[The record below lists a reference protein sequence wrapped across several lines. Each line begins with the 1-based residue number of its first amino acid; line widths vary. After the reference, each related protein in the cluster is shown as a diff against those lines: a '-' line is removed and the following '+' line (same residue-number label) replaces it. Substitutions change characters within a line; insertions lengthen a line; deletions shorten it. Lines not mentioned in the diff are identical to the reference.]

1 MPEVQHSGRVRKD
14 HEGSVRKLQQGPSL
28 GSVDILITRQEKT
41 PSSTYIYTE
50 IASYLAQTNRS
61 VRTDAR
67 LLVVCGLGE
76 MPQELAIDHS
86 IRELWNYRQDSSHRL
101 LANDRRYV

>member
-1 MPEVQHSGRVRKD
+1 MWKE
-14 HEGSVRKLQQGPSL
+14 EA
-28 GSVDILITRQEKT
+28 

-61 VRTDAR
+61 VRTDSR

-86 IRELWNYRQDSSHRL
+86 I
-101 LANDRRYV
+101 